1 MLNVNTETIPGHEIL
16 ETLDI
21 VRGSTVRARH
31 LGRDIFAGLR
41 NLVGG
46 EVNEYTK
53 LMAHAREQALQ
64 RMNEEATK
72 LGANA
77 VINVR
82 FMTSQVMQGCSE
94 ILVYGTAVKTK
105 AKD

>member
-1 MLNVNTETIPGHEIL
+1 MINVNTAHIPGYTIAESL
-16 ETLDI
+16 GI

-53 LMAHAREQALQ
+53 LMAYAREQALQ
-64 RMNEEATK
+64 RMNDEAAK
-72 LGANA
+72 LEANA
-77 VINVR
+77 VINIR

-94 ILVYGTAVKTK
+94 ILVYGTAVKIK
-105 AKD
+105 KD